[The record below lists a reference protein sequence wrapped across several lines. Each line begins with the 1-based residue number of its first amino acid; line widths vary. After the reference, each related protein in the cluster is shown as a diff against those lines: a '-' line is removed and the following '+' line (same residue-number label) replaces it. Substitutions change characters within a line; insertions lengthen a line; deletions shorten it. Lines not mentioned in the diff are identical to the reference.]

1 MREVDVPMLADEE
14 FPRVLVVSH
23 TPFSRVSGT
32 AMTLSNLFSGWPR
45 DRLGQVYTG
54 NITPSTEVCENYFH
68 FPPRDHYLPIQY
80 YSMRMLGWNGHTPLQ
95 QSRPIAAVHA
105 AAESRP
111 TVARVYAQ
119 LRASADLSPIRVPP
133 ALIRWMR
140 DFRPDV
146 VYSMLGS
153 VRLTRITALAART
166 CGVPVVPHFTDDWPA
181 TLHANGELFGRAT
194 RSVQETTARLV
205 RLAPLGMV
213 ISQPMADEYARR
225 YGIPFS
231 PFVNCV
237 DESFFAAPRSDSD
250 RQRGVELVYVGAL
263 HLNRWESLRDI
274 GAALDDV
281 AQTGP
286 AVRLTIHAPER
297 DLAQYGRHF
306 ADLRRVRLGPSLTSE
321 EVPAALR
328 SADVLVHIESFDEE
342 IRRYTRYSVS
352 TKIPQYLASGR
363 PILGYGPAEVASMD
377 HIRQAGAGVIVG
389 TNDRASLVHDIAA
402 LCGDAALRE
411 RLARNGVEFARQEH
425 AGESV
430 AARFAATLR
439 AAARAGSVTP
449 DTAGV
454 HLAPRRGG
462 VRR

>member
-1 MREVDVPMLADEE
+1 MLSQDEH
-14 FPRVLVVSH
+14 PRVLVVSH

-32 AMTLSNLFSGWPR
+32 AMTLSNLFSGWPK
-45 DRLGQVYTG
+45 DRLGQVHTG
-54 NITPSTEVCENYFH
+54 NITPSTEVCERFFH

-80 YSMRMLGWNGHTPLQ
+80 YSMRMLGWNGRTPLQ

-111 TVARVYAQ
+111 AMAKAYAQ
-119 LRASADLSPIRVPP
+119 LRATADLSPIRVPRT
-133 ALIRWMR
+133 LTDWMR

-181 TLHANGELFGRAT
+181 TLYGNGELLGRAN
-194 RSVQETTARLV
+194 RSTQEAIARLI

-213 ISQPMADEYARR
+213 ISRPMAHEYTRR

-237 DESFFAAPRSDSD
+237 DETYFAAPREETDG
-250 RQRGVELVYVGAL
+250 RPTTELVYVGAL

-274 GAALDDV
+274 GAVLDRLAGD
-281 AQTGP
+281 GL
-286 AVRLTIHAPER
+286 AVRLTIHAPEK
-297 DLAQYGRHF
+297 DLARYGRHF
-306 ADLRRVRLGPSLTSE
+306 AHLERVRLGPSLASD

-377 HIRQAGAGVIVG
+377 HIRAANAGVIVG
-389 TNDRASLVHDIAA
+389 TNDQAA
-402 LCGDAALRE
+402 LVGDLTRLCRDAALRQ
-411 RLARNGVEFARQEH
+411 RLARNGVDFARQEH
-425 AGESV
+425 AKDSV

-439 AAARAGSVTP
+439 SATDVESVRQLTP
-449 DTAGV
+449 EAS
-454 HLAPRRGG
+454 
-462 VRR
+462 

>member
-1 MREVDVPMLADEE
+1 MLSQDEH
-14 FPRVLVVSH
+14 PRVLVVSH

-32 AMTLSNLFSGWPR
+32 AMTLSNLFSGWPK
-45 DRLGQVYTG
+45 DRLGQVHTG
-54 NITPSTEVCENYFH
+54 NITPSTEVCERFFH

-80 YSMRMLGWNGHTPLQ
+80 YSMRMLGWNGRTPLQ

-111 TVARVYAQ
+111 AMAKAYAQ
-119 LRASADLSPIRVPP
+119 LRATADLSPIRVPRT
-133 ALIRWMR
+133 LTDWMR

-181 TLHANGELFGRAT
+181 TLYGNGELLGRAN
-194 RSVQETTARLV
+194 RSTQEAIARLI

-213 ISQPMADEYARR
+213 ISRPMAHEYTRR

-237 DESFFAAPRSDSD
+237 DETYFAAPREETDG
-250 RQRGVELVYVGAL
+250 RPTTELVYVGAL

-274 GAALDDV
+274 GAVLDRLAGD
-281 AQTGP
+281 GL
-286 AVRLTIHAPER
+286 AVRLTIHAPEK
-297 DLAQYGRHF
+297 DLTRYGRHF
-306 ADLRRVRLGPSLTSE
+306 AHLERVRLGPSLASD

-377 HIRQAGAGVIVG
+377 HIRAANAGVIVG
-389 TNDRASLVHDIAA
+389 TNDQAA
-402 LCGDAALRE
+402 LVGDLTRLCRDAALRQ
-411 RLARNGVEFARQEH
+411 RLARNGVDFARQEH
-425 AGESV
+425 AKDSV

-439 AAARAGSVTP
+439 SATDVESVRQLTP
-449 DTAGV
+449 EAS
-454 HLAPRRGG
+454 
-462 VRR
+462 

>member
-1 MREVDVPMLADEE
+1 MLLDEE

-32 AMTLSNLFSGWPR
+32 AMTLSNLFSGWPK
-45 DRLGQVYTG
+45 DRLGQVHTG
-54 NITPSTEVCENYFH
+54 NITPSTEVCEKYFK

-105 AAESRP
+105 AAETRP
-111 TVARVYAQ
+111 TMAKIYAQ
-119 LRASADLSPIRVPP
+119 LRATADLSPIRVPP
-133 ALIRWMR
+133 ALIAWMR

-153 VRLTRITALAART
+153 VRLTRITALAARA

-181 TLHANGELFGRAT
+181 TLWANGELFGRAD
-194 RSVQETTARLV
+194 RAVQESIAKLI

-213 ISQPMADEYARR
+213 ISQPMAEEYARR
-225 YGIPFS
+225 YQIPFS

-237 DESFFAAPRSDSD
+237 DETFFAAPRGKAN
-250 RQRGVELVYVGAL
+250 QQGMTELVYVGAL

-274 GAALDDV
+274 GAALDGV
-281 AQTGP
+281 AEAGLP
-286 AVRLTIHAPER
+286 VRLTIHAPEK
-297 DLAQYGRHF
+297 DLAQYGKHF
-306 ADLRRVRLGPSLTSE
+306 AHLQRVRLGPSLASD

-328 SADVLVHIESFDEE
+328 AASVLVHIESFDPE

-363 PILGYGPAEVASMD
+363 PILGYGPAEVASMN
-377 HIRQAGAGVIVG
+377 HIREADAGVIVG
-389 TNDRASLVHDIAA
+389 TNDSATLVRDLTD
-402 LCGDAALRE
+402 LCRDAALRE
-411 RLARNGVEFARQEH
+411 RLARNGIDFARQEH
-425 AGESV
+425 ARENV

-439 AAARAGSVTP
+439 AAARAGSATP
-449 DTAGV
+449 EA
-454 HLAPRRGG
+454 ARKQPA
-462 VRR
+462 